1 MNLVMQPEYAPG
13 LVVLSFLISAAGAF
27 AALTAS
33 SLIVGRNGRVQVLN
47 ALTAGIA
54 LGGIGVWSMHFI
66 GMLAVNVDMGVSYSI
81 PETLLSLV
89 AAVAGST
96 AALWWVALRPS
107 LPRVIGA
114 GLLLGIGVVV
124 MHYLGMYG
132 MRFGGRF
139 EWDLG
144 TVAASV
150 AIAVVAAVA
159 ALWLAFV
166 VRTVVARVGASLAMA
181 GTVCAMH
188 YTGMAAATFICTTPN
203 PQAFPAGPLLVNSLQ
218 MPVVVSIVAFG
229 AVFVILV
236 DQAFQRLQVQ
246 PRAAASS
253 VR

>member
-1 MNLVMQPEYAPG
+1 MNLVITPEYAPG
-13 LVVLSFLISAAGAF
+13 MVVLSFVIAAAGAF

-33 SLIVGRNGRVQVLN
+33 SLIVGRNGRVQVIN
-47 ALTAGIA
+47 ALTAGVA

-66 GMLAVNVDMGVSYSI
+66 GMLAVHIDMGVSYSI

-107 LPRVIGA
+107 LPRVVGA
-114 GLLLGIGVVV
+114 GVLLGFGVVV

-139 EWDLG
+139 EWSVG
-144 TVAASV
+144 TVALSV
-150 AIAVVAAVA
+150 VIAIVAAIA

-166 VRTVVARVGASLAMA
+166 VRTLVARIGASLAMA

-218 MPVVVSIVAFG
+218 MPVLVSIVAFG

-236 DQAFQRLQVQ
+236 DQAFQRLQAQ
-246 PRAAASS
+246 PRRAAPAG
-253 VR
+253 R

>member
-13 LVVLSFLISAAGAF
+13 LVLLSFLISAAGAF
-27 AALTAS
+27 AALTAATR
-33 SLIVGRNGRVQVLN
+33 IVGHGGRVQPLN
-47 ALTAGIA
+47 ALAAGIA

-66 GMLAVNVDMGVSYSI
+66 GMLAVRVNMGVSYSI

-96 AALWWVALRPS
+96 GALWWVALRPS
-107 LPRVIGA
+107 LPRVLGA
-114 GLLLGIGVVV
+114 GLLLGFGVCV

-139 EWDLG
+139 EWSMS
-144 TVAASV
+144 TVGASV
-150 AIAVVAAVA
+150 AIAVAAAVA

-166 VRTVVARVGASLAMA
+166 VRSFMARVAASLAMA

-203 PQAFPAGPLLVNSLQ
+203 PQAFPVGPLLVTSLQ
-218 MPVVVSIVAFG
+218 MPVLVSIVAFG

-236 DQAFQRLQVQ
+236 DQAFQRLMVQ
-246 PRAAASS
+246 AKRTTRTA
-253 VR
+253 